1 MTTIAT
7 PENLDDLVEFDVPF
21 RIGSHQEFDPDLTV
35 HGPDTVEIDAATDIT
50 VSDPSWEALSGFT
63 GQYGYRGAVMHPSEY
78 LGAGSRPSTAGL
90 GTLHVYR
97 AHDWGRFRDID
108 VPDDPGVHAFLAY
121 LRRGHDRR
129 RAAVLARRYLRTWYP
144 GSGTGL
150 NTIRISSETGDRYI
164 EVVAHVHDGGN
175 VDALLQHFSLWMNG
189 DIWSVAPPQDDPD
202 DARLVYAPDAVTALN
217 RHLGW

>member
-1 MTTIAT
+1 MLSSIVIGQQADPRLDTCHLWDPPSRTIFT
-7 PENLDDLVEFDVPF
+7 VTRVP
-21 RIGSHQEFDPDLTV
+21 
-35 HGPDTVEIDAATDIT
+35 GP
-50 VSDPSWEALSGFT
+50 P
-63 GQYGYRGAVMHPSEY
+63 Q
-78 LGAGSRPSTAGL
+78 AGSRPSTAGL

-97 AHDWGRFRDID
+97 AHGWGRFRDID

-150 NTIRISSETGDRYI
+150 NAIRISSETGDRYI
-164 EVVAHVHDGGN
+164 EVVAHVRHGGN
-175 VDALLQHFSLWMNG
+175 VDALLECFSLWMNG
-189 DIWSVAPPQDDPD
+189 DIWSVAPQDDPD